1 MGAKPV
7 TNTEKLVVGAVD
19 FSFIPATPAVPGTG
33 VINGPLWIGAAGP
46 PIPLANCMIGPGI
59 ANPISLQI
67 IGIANHYGIYN
78 RFAISNVTGLT
89 SKVGMTLRA
98 ALSATTGINVKSALN
113 AGSSVNVFKTIIC
126 DTVCTSATFVG
137 NITTTTGLNPQMIA
151 VKALAA
157 SKKSFDIPHPT
168 KENHRLRHICLE
180 GPSAEVYVRGKSKS
194 NVIALPEYWRGLV
207 DPESITVSLT
217 SVGQD
222 QNLYVKNIDDNLVYI
237 GGGITIQGQKHFDF
251 HYTIFAERRDVE
263 KNIAEYKGLTPADY
277 PGDNNEY
284 TINDNK

>member
-7 TNTEKLVVGAVD
+7 TNTEKLILGPVDYSFLPAV
-19 FSFIPATPAVPGTG
+19 PAVPGTG

-89 SKVGMTLRA
+89 AKIGMTLRA
-98 ALSATTGINVKSALN
+98 ALSATTGINIKSALN
-113 AGSSVNVFKTIIC
+113 AGASVNVFKTIIC
-126 DTVCTSATFVG
+126 DTVTTSATFVG
-137 NITTTTGLNPQMIA
+137 SIVTTTGLNPQMAA
-151 VKALAA
+151 VAALAA

-168 KENHRLRHICLE
+168 KENYRLRHICLE

-222 QNLYVKNIDDNLVYI
+222 QNLYVKNIDDNLIYI

-277 PGDNNEY
+277 PGDNKEY

>member
-7 TNTEKLVVGAVD
+7 TNTEKLILGPVDYSFLPAV
-19 FSFIPATPAVPGTG
+19 PAVPGTG

-67 IGIANHYGIYN
+67 IGITNHYGIYN
-78 RFAISNVTGLT
+78 RIAISNVTGLT
-89 SKVGMTLRA
+89 AKIGMTLRA

-113 AGSSVNVFKTIIC
+113 AGSAVNVFKTIIC
-126 DTVCTSATFVG
+126 DTVCTSSTFVG
-137 NITTTTGLNPQMIA
+137 NISPTVGINPTIA
-151 VKALAA
+151 AA
-157 SKKSFDIPHPT
+157 IATKKSFDIPHPT
-168 KENHRLRHICLE
+168 KENYRLRHICLE

>member
-1 MGAKPV
+1 MTFSGFQPRNFGKQDCSDQQITGQASTIYSYIAKPDNDDSEDV
-7 TNTEKLVVGAVD
+7 KLELE
-19 FSFIPATPAVPGTG
+19 IKPCTPYYHSTAQ
-33 VINGPLWIGAAGP
+33 ID
-46 PIPLANCMIGPGI
+46 
-59 ANPISLQI
+59 SLQVNTSI
-67 IGIANHYGIYN
+67 IGDGLINITG
-78 RFAISNVTGLT
+78 AITG
-89 SKVGMTLRA
+89 GA
-98 ALSATTGINVKSALN
+98 ITGA
-113 AGSSVNVFKTIIC
+113 SVQ
-126 DTVCTSATFVG
+126 DTGG
-137 NITTTTGLNPQMIA
+137 NILS
-151 VKALAA
+151 VK
-157 SKKSFDIPHPT
+157 KDFDIPHPT
-168 KENHRLRHICLE
+168 KEGHRLRHICLE

>member
-7 TNTEKLVVGAVD
+7 TNTEKLINGPVD
-19 FSFIPATPAVPGTG
+19 YSFIPATPAIPGTG
-33 VINGPLWIGAAGP
+33 VINGPCWIGAGGP
-46 PIPLANCMIGPGI
+46 PIPTANCMIGP
-59 ANPISLQI
+59 NPLSGPVSLQV
-67 IGIANHYGIYN
+67 IGISNLLGIHN
-78 RFAISNVTGLT
+78 RLAISNVTGLT
-89 SKVGMTLRA
+89 AKIGTTLRA
-98 ALSATTGINVKSALN
+98 ALSLTTGINLKASLN
-113 AGSSVNVFKTIIC
+113 AGATVNCFKTIFC
-126 DTVCTSATFVG
+126 DTVCTSATYVG
-137 NITTTTGLNPQMIA
+137 SIVTTNGINPDIA
-151 VKALAA
+151 KAIAT
-157 SKKSFDIPHPT
+157 KKSFDIPHPT

-207 DPESITVSLT
+207 DSESITVSLA
-217 SVGQD
+217 SVGQN
-222 QNLYVKNIDDNLVYI
+222 QNLYVKNIDDNLIYI

-263 KNIAEYKGLTPADY
+263 KNIPEYKGLTPADY

>member
-7 TNTEKLVVGAVD
+7 TNTEKLILGPVD
-19 FSFIPATPAVPGTG
+19 YSFIPATPAVPGTG

-67 IGIANHYGIYN
+67 IGITNHYGIYN
-78 RFAISNVTGLT
+78 RIAISNVTGLT
-89 SKVGMTLRA
+89 AKIGMTLRA

-113 AGSSVNVFKTIIC
+113 AGSAVNVFKTVIC
-126 DTVCTSATFVG
+126 DTVCTASTFVG
-137 NITTTTGLNPQMIA
+137 NITTTVGINPTTAAAI
-151 VKALAA
+151 A

-237 GGGITIQGQKHFDF
+237 GGGITIQGQKHFNF

-263 KNIAEYKGLTPADY
+263 KNIPEYKGLTPADY
-277 PGDNNEY
+277 PGDNEEY

>member
-19 FSFIPATPAVPGTG
+19 YSFLPAVPAVPGTG

-98 ALSATTGINVKSALN
+98 
-113 AGSSVNVFKTIIC
+113 C
-126 DTVCTSATFVG
+126 
-137 NITTTTGLNPQMIA
+137 
-151 VKALAA
+151 
-157 SKKSFDIPHPT
+157 SKCHNWT
-168 KENHRLRHICLE
+168 Q
-180 GPSAEVYVRGKSKS
+180 Y
-194 NVIALPEYWRGLV
+194 
-207 DPESITVSLT
+207 
-217 SVGQD
+217 
-222 QNLYVKNIDDNLVYI
+222 
-237 GGGITIQGQKHFDF
+237 
-251 HYTIFAERRDVE
+251 
-263 KNIAEYKGLTPADY
+263 
-277 PGDNNEY
+277 
-284 TINDNK
+284 

>member
-7 TNTEKLVVGAVD
+7 TNTEKLILGPVDYSFLPAV
-19 FSFIPATPAVPGTG
+19 PAVPGTG

-89 SKVGMTLRA
+89 AKIGMTLRA
-98 ALSATTGINVKSALN
+98 ALSATTGINIKSALN
-113 AGSSVNVFKTIIC
+113 AGASVNVFKTIIC
-126 DTVCTSATFVG
+126 DTVCTSSTFVG
-137 NITTTTGLNPQMIA
+137 NITTTVGINPTTAAAIA
-151 VKALAA
+151 T
-157 SKKSFDIPHPT
+157 KKSFDIPHPT

-263 KNIAEYKGLTPADY
+263 KNIPEYQGLTHLDY
-277 PGDNNEY
+277 PGDNSQY
-284 TINDNK
+284 RLNDN